1 MHSMTC
7 QRHTCS
13 TFKQIFNPES
23 LSGGVEINVTAVRN
37 FSFCDIRKHDG
48 KIFVWPGRVP
58 IT

>member
-48 KIFVWPGRVP
+48 KIFV
-58 IT
+58 